1 MKKIKPKNIY
11 HQIIVLKIITS
22 SPIRQ
27 LWIFSSHNFISSLEN
42 GRCDTES
49 SFILH
54 FVYEL
59 HLQPFRV
66 LPTAGYRERA
76 LFLTRGFILQYIW
89 SCLGNWVALCYRNSS
104 HGEACSHLTYN
115 PPVLVPRLL
124 NVRALL
130 VTSISMTLPPR
141 WLWKLQ
147 ECLAETVVSLGAA
160 SAFFFFP
167 KAKIILTARCS
178 HTVVVLTLFASWWQ
192 PFLTES
198 C

>member
-27 LWIFSSHNFISSLEN
+27 LWIFSSHNFISSL
-42 GRCDTES
+42 DTES

-59 HLQPFRV
+59 NLQPFRV

-76 LFLTRGFILQYIW
+76 LFLTRGFILQHFW
-89 SCLGNWVALCYRNSS
+89 SCLGNWVAFCYRNSS

-160 SAFFFFP
+160 SAFFFSL
-167 KAKIILTARCS
+167 KQR
-178 HTVVVLTLFASWWQ
+178 
-192 PFLTES
+192 
-198 C
+198 